1 VLRACKRVL
10 TESGRLVFSVVSVP
24 EGVVSSGV
32 PLDAYEFVASG
43 MPYVDLLTAAG
54 FVDLEVEDATDA
66 YMTIAK
72 AWLDAVEDLEVDL
85 RRALGDSIFDDK
97 VASRR
102 AGFAQLEAGELGRT
116 LYSATAAG

>member
-1 VLRACKRVL
+1 MLRACRRVL

-32 PLDAYEFVASG
+32 SLDAYEFVATG
-43 MPYVDLLTAAG
+43 TPYVDMLTAAG
-54 FVDLEVEDATDA
+54 FVDIHAEDATDA

-72 AWLDAVEDLEVDL
+72 AWLDAIEDLEVDL

-97 VASRR
+97 VSSRR
-102 AGFAQLEAGELGRT
+102 AGLVQLEAGELGRT
-116 LYSATAAG
+116 LFSATAAG